1 MLLLACAEGGH
12 VETGQVPLP
21 LLCCP
26 TGYLVWAPSSHTLPH
41 VFCKTH
47 CSADI
52 PKVAN
57 KRPVFPG
64 LVCGFTLFAL
74 PVCLWLTARRC
85 LSPSWL
91 TWRDAG
97 EVCQL
102 GVPSLWLDGDAG
114 DAAASLQPQNLSG
127 DWSLP
132 AAAHGSV
139 SGIAII
145 SIAWQACDTFIKVSD
160 HCCTTDGWFA
170 AALNHQGTSPSHR
183 EGAATGRGLFRR
195 GVLRLGQ
202 GEKTRKG
209 SCLLEGIRCS
219 SECRAGITGSP
230 ACQAMLIGKTEGE
243 KRSMN

>member
-1 MLLLACAEGGH
+1 MLRWDRSLCPCFAVLLATWCGH
-12 VETGQVPLP
+12 LLAIRCLMSSVKHTAQLIFPRWQINVLCSLGWCVASPS
-21 LLCCP
+21 LLC
-26 TGYLVWAPSSHTLPH
+26 L
-41 VFCKTH
+41 
-47 CSADI
+47 SACGSQ
-52 PKVAN
+52 
-57 KRPVFPG
+57 PG
-64 LVCGFTLFAL
+64 GAS
-74 PVCLWLTARRC
+74 A
-85 LSPSWL
+85 PSWL

-102 GVPSLWLDGDAG
+102 GVPSLWLDGAAG

-127 DWSLP
+127 DWSLL

-145 SIAWQACDTFIKVSD
+145 SIAWQACDTLIKVSD

-183 EGAATGRGLFRR
+183 EGAATGRGLFQR

-202 GEKTRKG
+202 GGKTRKG

-230 ACQAMLIGKTEGE
+230 ACQTMLIGKTEGE

>member
-1 MLLLACAEGGH
+1 M
-12 VETGQVPLP
+12 GQVPLP

-127 DWSLP
+127 DWSLL

-202 GEKTRKG
+202 GEKPGKAAACWKVLDAALNAG
-209 SCLLEGIRCS
+209 QGLQAAQPAKQCLLGRL
-219 SECRAGITGSP
+219 R
-230 ACQAMLIGKTEGE
+230 GKRGA
-243 KRSMN
+243 